1 MNKSEKFLAKW
12 NRYRKYGKVKYILI
26 FGVLL
31 ESLYVLLF
39 MTLIFPM
46 VDYNFNF
53 QYYSWL
59 TFIKNATIG
68 VIIGPIIGFITSYTQ
83 WNYNEDRYNTIMSH
97 SKKL

>member
-1 MNKSEKFLAKW
+1 MNKSEKFLTKW

-31 ESLYVLLF
+31 ESLYCLLF
-39 MTLIFPM
+39 MTLILPM

-68 VIIGPIIGFITSYTQ
+68 VIIGPIIGFITSYTL
-83 WNYNEDRYNTIMSH
+83 WNYNEDKYATIMAH
-97 SKKL
+97 RKKL